1 MVAANANA
9 GKKNF
14 ITVNGTVTD
23 ALPGAKFKVQL
34 DNGHEIIAHLS
45 GNMRRNYIRI
55 LLGDTV
61 QLEISPYD
69 LTKGRIVYRGIKTNT
84 NPTHA

>member
-1 MVAANANA
+1 MAASSANA

-14 ITVNGTVTD
+14 ITVNGTVID
-23 ALPGAKFKVQL
+23 VMPGAKFKVQL
-34 DNGHEIIAHLS
+34 DNGHEVIAHLS

-69 LTKGRIVYRGIKTNT
+69 LTKGRIVYRGIKPTN
-84 NPTHA
+84 